1 MKIAI
6 CDDEI
11 LSVQELRE
19 LLTHWAA
26 KNDLPLTV
34 HPFSNGDDL
43 LTTLQTDSMDLIF
56 LDIIMPLLNGIDT
69 AKELRN
75 AGISTPIIFLTS
87 SKEFAL
93 DSYEVKALNYL
104 LKPINNAKLFSVLDE
119 FLKDSRAAEETF
131 TAHTADGFC
140 KIILRDVDYLE
151 AQNKQV
157 LVCFTDGT
165 VLKIRELFSKCEG
178 VFSPEKGFFKCHRS
192 YIVNLSYVKQFTRTI
207 VTTGTSSVP
216 ISRNSYSA
224 FKDAYFAYMF
234 DSDSETNMLTD

>member
-11 LSVQELRE
+11 RFIQELRE
-19 LLTHWAA
+19 LLTQWAA
-26 KNDLPLTV
+26 RNNLPLTLYQYT
-34 HPFSNGDDL
+34 NGDDL
-43 LTTLQTDSMDLIF
+43 LAALQTTSIDLIF

-69 AKELRN
+69 ARELRN
-75 AGISTPIIFLTS
+75 AGMTVSVIFLTTS
-87 SKEFAL
+87 REFAL

-104 LKPINNAKLFSVLDE
+104 LKPVNTARLFSVLDE
-119 FLKDSRAAEETF
+119 FLKDFEASEETF

-140 KIILRDVDYLE
+140 KITLSDVDYLE

-157 LVCFTDGT
+157 LVYLSNGN

-178 VFSPEKGFFKCHRS
+178 VFALEKGFFKCHRS
-192 YIVNLSYVKQFTRTI
+192 YIVNLSHIKQFTRTLI
-207 VTTGTSSVP
+207 TIGISTSVP

-234 DSDSETNMLTD
+234 DSDSSR